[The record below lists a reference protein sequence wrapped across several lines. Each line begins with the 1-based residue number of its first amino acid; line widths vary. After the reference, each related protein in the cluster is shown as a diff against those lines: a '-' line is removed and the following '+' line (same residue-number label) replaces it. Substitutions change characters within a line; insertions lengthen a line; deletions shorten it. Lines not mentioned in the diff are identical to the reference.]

1 MNIIDLI
8 LLKFKTSSCLI
19 RDFWNVSKPDEICN
33 VQFKQQASGIY
44 NSVIC
49 INTHITVL
57 AGRDNI
63 VCTQGE
69 KKNRSKNGS
78 LWNAC

>member
-1 MNIIDLI
+1 MYQNQTRFAMFSLNN
-8 LLKFKTSSCLI
+8 K
-19 RDFWNVSKPDEICN
+19 RVE
-33 VQFKQQASGIY
+33 Y
-44 NSVIC
+44 SVIC

-69 KKNRSKNGS
+69 KKKQIQEWFPVERLLK
-78 LWNAC
+78 

>member
-1 MNIIDLI
+1 M
-8 LLKFKTSSCLI
+8 I
-19 RDFWNVSKPDEICN
+19 REFWNVSKPDEICN
-33 VQFKQQASGIY
+33 VQFKQRASGIY

-49 INTHITVL
+49 INTDITVL

-69 KKNRSKNGS
+69 KKKQIQEWFPVERLLKWPEPSS
-78 LWNAC
+78 TWNHLVDS